1 MAAPDP
7 RRVAAALD
15 AVPGVADATVVLDSV
30 GGELRLVL
38 EPGADEGVV
47 APAVHRVLREG
58 FGLGLDPRRL
68 AVVEETEAE
77 PAPTHLRLVGAAV
90 SEGPDAP
97 DDQVGQEP
105 PRAVSPDLLA
115 PPRLA
120 PEVRASAGRHPAGVR
135 RTGGRITLERLEVS
149 TDGLGAEVT
158 VTLLHDG
165 SVRTSTAASASTA
178 AAVLRA
184 VGAAT
189 AQAVGQ
195 VCGPQVR
202 VDVEEVRLVALG
214 EHTAAVV
221 SVLWSTDEGAERC
234 LGTSEVRED
243 PRQAVIRA
251 TLDAVNRRLA
261 LA

>member
-1 MAAPDP
+1 VAAPDAHS
-7 RRVAAALD
+7 VEAALD
-15 AVPGVADATVVLDSV
+15 AVPGVADARVVLDAA

-38 EPGADEGVV
+38 DPGADERLV

-68 AVVEETEAE
+68 SVVEETEPEA
-77 PAPTHLRLVGAAV
+77 APPHLRLVVG
-90 SEGPDAP
+90 DAGG
-97 DDQVGQEP
+97 DQTLT
-105 PRAVSPDLLA
+105 SPADLVA
-115 PPRLA
+115 PPRLD
-120 PEVRASAGRHPAGVR
+120 PEVRGSAGRHPAGSHRV
-135 RTGGRITLERLEVS
+135 GGRATLGRLAVA

-158 VTLLHDG
+158 VTLLLDG
-165 SVRTSTAASASTA
+165 RELTATATTASTA

-189 AQAVGQ
+189 TEAVRQA
-195 VCGPQVR
+195 CGDQVR
-202 VDVEEVRLVALG
+202 VDLEDVRLVHLG
-214 EHTAAVV
+214 EHEVAVV
-221 SVLWSTDEGAERC
+221 AVLWSAASGAERC
-234 LGTSEVRED
+234 IGASEVRDD